1 MPSSL
6 LSSDR
11 KCAFRYRRRATM
23 TEELNRWSREVTEAD
38 RHDAGGGVFA
48 SGSADEI
55 ADAVLAAARDEGGAE
70 SLERR
75 AMAKIT
81 FYENRAGR
89 NLSSERRATLE
100 EAKTIVTGS
109 V

>member
-11 KCAFRYRRRATM
+11 KRASRYRCKATM
-23 TEELNRWSREVTEAD
+23 TEEPNRWSRKVTE
-38 RHDAGGGVFA
+38 V
-48 SGSADEI
+48 
-55 ADAVLAAARDEGGAE
+55 
-70 SLERR
+70 
-75 AMAKIT
+75 T

-100 EAKTIVTGS
+100 EAKTIVRES